1 MRGPVNGKG
10 LRTLRSKETEIK
22 WYWSLGCCNRGPM
35 LLTLEYDLRS
45 LFVYITDNLSS
56 RLFSPP
62 NPHLNELNDDS
73 YHTDSQKIGEGEQ
86 ECQWSVSQWYRTVC
100 GSFRFTLM
108 LLPLGHNVAAEAL
121 LNVWTHTT
129 SFRGRMP
136 GTPPKAFCCLM
147 QGEE

>member
-1 MRGPVNGKG
+1 MGKDWG
-10 LRTLRSKETEIK
+10 LWEARKQRSSDIEVWGAVIGVLCF
-22 WYWSLGCCNRGPM
+22 WLWNMILGA
-35 LLTLEYDLRS
+35 S
-45 LFVYITDNLSS
+45 SYISQIIS
-56 RLFSPP
+56 AVGYSPPP
-62 NPHLNELNDDS
+62 NPHLNELNDDR
-73 YHTDSQKIGEGEQ
+73 YHTDSQKTGEGEQ